1 MEFNILGLTPDKI
14 GKIGLIFFYLKLES
28 HFSGLLTLYPMMMMM
43 TVKVNMTSNM
53 RMMKNLK
60 MSKHPME
67 VEIMK
72 TLTVCEC
79 IL

>member
-14 GKIGLIFFYLKLES
+14 GKKGLIFFYLKLES

-43 TVKVNMTSNM
+43 MKVNMTSNM
-53 RMMKNLK
+53 RMMKNLE
-60 MSKHPME
+60 MSNHPME
-67 VEIMK
+67 VKIMN